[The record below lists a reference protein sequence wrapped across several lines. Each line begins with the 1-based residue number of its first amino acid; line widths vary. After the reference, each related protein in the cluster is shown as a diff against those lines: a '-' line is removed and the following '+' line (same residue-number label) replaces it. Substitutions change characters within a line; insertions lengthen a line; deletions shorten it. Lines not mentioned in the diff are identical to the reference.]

1 MGRPDPA
8 IYSKVLKYS
17 VLPLKKN
24 RDMFGDNFV
33 TYNTFNVQLV

>member
-17 VLPLKKN
+17 VLPLKK
-24 RDMFGDNFV
+24 
-33 TYNTFNVQLV
+33 TEICLATIL